1 MGEIATW
8 SAVKTKVGLGK
19 TGNDCPT
26 KAELL
31 ALSSTGTGENYV
43 GLELSNASSYG
54 NNECV
59 KLEDIHKVTYKYTF
73 TSRYSSISFD
83 ALGNP
88 SSSNQGFSFISTKQ
102 KYWDGVANGSEIT
115 VNYVISNKPA
125 WVANHPSAPPWTASE
140 NLGLT
145 SRSDSNTLVT
155 QDESGKTFKLT
166 FIQAAASQSWSYGWS
181 VTPTSMS
188 FGATGGTKT
197 FTVTSYKQELRNG
210 HNYGNQISLTYTR
223 ANGGSI
229 SGTGTSVTMDNNTS
243 TSTRSGTVTLTQ
255 AETNKKVTISC
266 SQSAGYKTYSEITA
280 SGGAVTD
287 IPASGGTRSS
297 FSTMPSYS
305 QTWGWNGSTTGG
317 GTITSGASISYGT
330 AVSAGSLGTTV
341 KSRTKV
347 GTLTGTLSLN
357 GKTKSVSVPVY
368 QAANSI
374 ISSTEGTPVISL
386 SANSYSISNS
396 GGSVNIYA
404 SVSIS
409 ITNHWSS
416 GSTSAGS
423 SKSATPTVSAS
434 GTGFSLNSAKTVL
447 TATENTGTSSRSCTV
462 TASYSGATTKT
473 IKVTQSAASVSYKY
487 YLAFT
492 SPTGSR
498 TTSRTGLSALGGN
511 NFTVDIAYSFKT
523 KVING
528 SEISIRYPLA
538 LTVTSKP
545 SWVTNVAITTLS
557 SDNGNYGLTL
567 TLTENTVESTRSGTI
582 KLRQAENDDNGWEL
596 TVNITQ
602 NAASVSYRYY
612 LAFTSPTGSRTT
624 SRTGLSALGGN
635 NFTVD
640 IAYSF
645 KTKVINGSE
654 ISIRYPLALTVTSKP
669 SWVTNV
675 AITTLSSDN
684 GNYGLTLTLT
694 ENTVESTRSGT
705 IKLRQAE
712 NDDNGWELTVNITQ
726 NAAITYDYVFSISL
740 I

>member
-31 ALSSTGTGENYV
+31 ALSSTGTGESYV

-88 SSSNQGFSFISTKQ
+88 SSSNQGFGFISTKQ
-102 KYWDGVANGSEIT
+102 KYWDNVANGSAVS
-115 VNYVISNKPA
+115 VNYVINSKPSWITNYSKPA
-125 WVANHPSAPPWTASE
+125 DGKPWKASE
-140 NLGLT
+140 NLDLT
-145 SRSDSNTLVT
+145 SRSGKGLAT
-155 QDESGKTFKLT
+155 QSESGKTVEFT
-166 FIQAAASQSWSYGWS
+166 FTQAAASQSWSQTFS
-181 VTPTSMS
+181 VNPTSLS

-197 FTVTSYKQELRNG
+197 FTVTSYEQEYRNG
-210 HNYGNQISLTYTR
+210 HTYGNQIPLTYTR

-229 SGTGTSVTMDNNTS
+229 SGTGTSVTMGNNTS

-266 SQSAGYKTYSEITA
+266 SQSAGYRTYSEITV
-280 SGGAVTD
+280 SGGSVSD
-287 IPASGGTRSS
+287 IPASGGSRSS
-297 FSTMPSYS
+297 FLTMPSYS

-330 AVSAGSLGTTV
+330 AVSAGSLGTTA
-341 KSRTKV
+341 KARTRV
-347 GTLTGTLSLN
+347 GSLTCTVSLN
-357 GKTKSVSVPVY
+357 GKSKSITLDVY
-368 QAANSI
+368 QAENKI
-374 ISSTEGTPVISL
+374 TSTTDGTPVISL
-386 SANSYSISNS
+386 FASSYSISNS

-404 SVSIS
+404 SVSIPT
-409 ITNHWSS
+409 TNHWSS

-434 GTGFSLNSAKTVL
+434 GTGFSLNAAKTVL
-447 TATENTGTSSRSCTV
+447 TATENSGTSSRNCVV

-473 IKVTQSAASVSYKY
+473 ITVTQSAASVSYKY

-498 TTSRTGLSALGGN
+498 TTTRTGLSALGGN
-511 NFTVDIAYSFKT
+511 NFTVDVAYSFKT

-528 SEISIRYPLA
+528 SEVSTRYPLA

-582 KLRQAENDDNGWEL
+582 KLRQAENDDEGWKL

-602 NAASVSYRYY
+602 NAA
-612 LAFTSPTGSRTT
+612 T
-624 SRTGLSALGGN
+624 
-635 NFTVD
+635 
-640 IAYSF
+640 
-645 KTKVINGSE
+645 
-654 ISIRYPLALTVTSKP
+654 
-669 SWVTNV
+669 
-675 AITTLSSDN
+675 
-684 GNYGLTLTLT
+684 
-694 ENTVESTRSGT
+694 
-705 IKLRQAE
+705 
-712 NDDNGWELTVNITQ
+712 
-726 NAAITYDYVFSISL
+726 ITYEYVFNL
-740 I
+740 G

>member
-8 SAVKTKVGLGK
+8 SAVKSKVGLGK
-19 TGNDCPT
+19 DGNDCPT

-31 ALSSTGTGENYV
+31 ALSPTGTGENYV

-54 NNECV
+54 NNETV

-73 TSRYSSISFD
+73 TI
-83 ALGNP
+83 GNP
-88 SSSNQGFSFISTKQ
+88 SLNFPAIGGASTPAFFNTVSTKQ
-102 KYWDGVANGSEIT
+102 KYWDGVAQGSPTT
-115 VNYVISNKPA
+115 VSMNFTLPS
-125 WVANHPSAPPWTASE
+125 WVTQGSTSYIASE
-140 NLGLT
+140 NTSLT
-145 SRSDSNTLVT
+145 NRSATVT
-155 QDESGKTFKLT
+155 FTQSESSKTMTGT
-166 FIQAAASQSWSYGWS
+166 FTQAAASQSWSYGFS
-181 VTPTSMS
+181 VNPPSMS

-229 SGTGTSVTMDNNTS
+229 SGTGTSVTMGNNTS

-297 FSTMPSYS
+297 FTTLPTYS

-330 AVSAGSLGTTV
+330 AVSASNLEDTI
-341 KSRTKV
+341 KSRTQV

-357 GKTKSVSVPVY
+357 GKTKSVSIPVY
-368 QAANSI
+368 QEANKR
-374 ISSTEGTPVISL
+374 L
-386 SANSYSISNS
+386 SYSYGSWSVTLTASSYTISNT
-396 GGSVNIYA
+396 GGSVTLY
-404 SVSIS
+404 
-409 ITNHWSS
+409 
-416 GSTSAGS
+416 
-423 SKSATPTVSAS
+423 PSAS
-434 GTGFSLNSAKTVL
+434 RDRYSNYTSGYTVRDGHDTADPSLSTNGISGFTLSGTTL
-447 TATENTGTSSRSCTV
+447 TASSNSSTSSRTV
-462 TASYSGATTKT
+462 RVFANYDGASDYVD
-473 IKVTQSAASVSYKY
+473 ITQGGASVSYNY

-492 SPTGSR
+492 SPTGSK
-498 TTSRTGLSALGGN
+498 TTTRTGLSALGGN
-511 NFTVDIAYSFKT
+511 NFTVDVAYSFKT

-528 SEISIRYPLA
+528 SEISTRYPLA

-582 KLRQAENDDNGWEL
+582 KLRQAENDDDDGWEL

-602 NAASVSYRYY
+602 NAA
-612 LAFTSPTGSRTT
+612 T
-624 SRTGLSALGGN
+624 
-635 NFTVD
+635 
-640 IAYSF
+640 
-645 KTKVINGSE
+645 
-654 ISIRYPLALTVTSKP
+654 
-669 SWVTNV
+669 
-675 AITTLSSDN
+675 
-684 GNYGLTLTLT
+684 
-694 ENTVESTRSGT
+694 
-705 IKLRQAE
+705 
-712 NDDNGWELTVNITQ
+712 
-726 NAAITYDYVFSISL
+726 ITYDYVFSIS
-740 I
+740 

>member
-31 ALSSTGTGENYV
+31 ALASTGTGESYV
-43 GLELSNASSYG
+43 GLEISNASSYG
-54 NNECV
+54 NNEAV

-73 TSRYSSISFD
+73 TLRYSSISFD

-88 SSSNQGFSFISTKQ
+88 SSSNFGFGFTSTKQ
-102 KYWDGVANGSEIT
+102 KYWDNVANGSAVS
-115 VNYVISNKPA
+115 VNYVINSKPSWITNYSNPADGKP
-125 WVANHPSAPPWTASE
+125 WKASE
-140 NLGLT
+140 NLDLT
-145 SRSDSNTLVT
+145 SRSGKGLAT
-155 QDESGKTFKLT
+155 QSESGKTVEFT
-166 FIQAAASQSWSYGWS
+166 FTQAAASQSWSQTFS
-181 VTPTSMS
+181 VNPTSLS

-197 FTVTSYKQELRNG
+197 FTVTSYKQEYRNG
-210 HNYGNQISLTYTR
+210 HTYGNQIPLSYTR
-223 ANGGSI
+223 ANTGVT
-229 SGTGTSVTMDNNTS
+229 GTGTSVTMANNTS
-243 TSTRSGTVTLTQ
+243 TSAKSGSVVLTQ
-255 AETNKKVTISC
+255 AETNKKLTISC

-280 SGGAVTD
+280 SGGSVSD
-287 IPASGGTRSS
+287 IPASGGSRSS

-341 KSRTKV
+341 KSRAQV

-374 ISSTEGTPVISL
+374 TSTTEGTPVTGL

-423 SKSATPTVSAS
+423 PKSATPTVSAS

-462 TASYSGATTKT
+462 TASYSGAITKT
-473 IKVTQSAASVSYKY
+473 ITITQSAASVSYKY

-511 NFTVDIAYSFKT
+511 NFTVDVAYSFKT

-528 SEISIRYPLA
+528 SEISTRYPLA

-545 SWVTNVAITTLS
+545 SWVTNVASTTLS

-602 NAASVSYRYY
+602 KAA
-612 LAFTSPTGSRTT
+612 T
-624 SRTGLSALGGN
+624 
-635 NFTVD
+635 
-640 IAYSF
+640 
-645 KTKVINGSE
+645 
-654 ISIRYPLALTVTSKP
+654 
-669 SWVTNV
+669 
-675 AITTLSSDN
+675 
-684 GNYGLTLTLT
+684 
-694 ENTVESTRSGT
+694 
-705 IKLRQAE
+705 
-712 NDDNGWELTVNITQ
+712 
-726 NAAITYDYVFSISL
+726 ITYDYVFRIP
-740 I
+740 

>member
-73 TSRYSSISFD
+73 TFRYSSISFD

-88 SSSNQGFSFISTKQ
+88 SSSNQGFGFISTKQ
-102 KYWDGVANGSEIT
+102 KYWDGIANGAEVT
-115 VNYVISNKPA
+115 VNYIISNTPT
-125 WVANHPSAPPWTASE
+125 WVTNHGNQVPPWTASE

-155 QDESGKTFKLT
+155 QSESGKTFKVT
-166 FIQAAASQSWSYGWS
+166 FTQAAASQSWSYGFS
-181 VTPTSMS
+181 VNPTSMS

-229 SGTGTSVTMDNNTS
+229 SGTGTSVTMGNNTS

-297 FSTMPSYS
+297 FTTLPTYS

-330 AVSAGSLGTTV
+330 AVKASNLEDTV
-341 KSRTKV
+341 KSRTQV

-357 GKTKSVSVPVY
+357 GKTKSVSIPVY
-368 QAANSI
+368 QGANQWEGYSYG
-374 ISSTEGTPVISL
+374 SSWSVTLTAS
-386 SANSYSISNS
+386 SYTISNT
-396 GGSVNIYA
+396 GGSVTLYPSA
-404 SVSIS
+404 SRDRYSNY
-409 ITNHWSS
+409 TS
-416 GSTSAGS
+416 GY
-423 SKSATPTVSAS
+423 TVSDGYDTADPSLSTNGISGFTLS
-434 GTGFSLNSAKTVL
+434 GTTLTASLNSSTNSRTVRVF
-447 TATENTGTSSRSCTV
+447 ANYEG
-462 TASYSGATTKT
+462 ASDYVD
-473 IKVTQSAASVSYKY
+473 ITQGGASVGYNYYFYWKGVATSESVYHAAAGDTLSRYFSSYK
-487 YLAFT
+487 
-492 SPTGSR
+492 
-498 TTSRTGLSALGGN
+498 
-511 NFTVDIAYSFKT
+511 K

-528 SEISIRYPLA
+528 YETSDTYEVSVSLSGVPPWA
-538 LTVTSKP
+538 SVSVSSNTVTSKA
-545 SWVTNVAITTLS
+545 SENVEESSRSAEVTV
-557 SDNGNYGLTL
+557 
-567 TLTENTVESTRSGTI
+567 
-582 KLRQAENDDNGWEL
+582 
-596 TVNITQ
+596 TQ
-602 NAASVSYRYY
+602 NESGDEITLYINQSAA
-612 LAFTSPTGSRTT
+612 T
-624 SRTGLSALGGN
+624 
-635 NFTVD
+635 
-640 IAYSF
+640 
-645 KTKVINGSE
+645 
-654 ISIRYPLALTVTSKP
+654 
-669 SWVTNV
+669 
-675 AITTLSSDN
+675 
-684 GNYGLTLTLT
+684 
-694 ENTVESTRSGT
+694 
-705 IKLRQAE
+705 
-712 NDDNGWELTVNITQ
+712 
-726 NAAITYDYVFSISL
+726 ITYEYVFELS
-740 I
+740 

>member
-8 SAVKTKVGLGK
+8 SAVKSKVGLGK
-19 TGNDCPT
+19 DGNDCPT

-88 SSSNQGFSFISTKQ
+88 SSSNQGFGFISTKQ
-102 KYWDGVANGSEIT
+102 KYWDGVANGAEVT
-115 VNYVISNKPA
+115 VNYIISNTPT
-125 WVANHPSAPPWTASE
+125 WVTNHGNQVPPWTASE

-155 QDESGKTFKLT
+155 QNESGKTFKVT
-166 FIQAAASQSWSYGWS
+166 FTQAAASQSWSYGFS
-181 VTPTSMS
+181 VNPTSMS

-229 SGTGTSVTMDNNTS
+229 SGTGTSVTMGNNTS

-280 SGGAVTD
+280 SGGSVSD
-287 IPASGGTRSS
+287 IPASGGSRSS
-297 FSTMPSYS
+297 FSSMPSYS

-330 AVSAGSLGTTV
+330 AVSAGSLGITV
-341 KSRTKV
+341 KSRTQV

-498 TTSRTGLSALGGN
+498 TTSKTGLSALGGN
-511 NFTVDIAYSFKT
+511 NFTVDVAYSFKT

-528 SEISIRYPLA
+528 SEISTRYPLA

-602 NAASVSYRYY
+602 NAA
-612 LAFTSPTGSRTT
+612 T
-624 SRTGLSALGGN
+624 
-635 NFTVD
+635 
-640 IAYSF
+640 
-645 KTKVINGSE
+645 
-654 ISIRYPLALTVTSKP
+654 
-669 SWVTNV
+669 
-675 AITTLSSDN
+675 
-684 GNYGLTLTLT
+684 
-694 ENTVESTRSGT
+694 
-705 IKLRQAE
+705 
-712 NDDNGWELTVNITQ
+712 
-726 NAAITYDYVFSISL
+726 ITYDYVFSISL
-740 I
+740 MRYQCRNRML